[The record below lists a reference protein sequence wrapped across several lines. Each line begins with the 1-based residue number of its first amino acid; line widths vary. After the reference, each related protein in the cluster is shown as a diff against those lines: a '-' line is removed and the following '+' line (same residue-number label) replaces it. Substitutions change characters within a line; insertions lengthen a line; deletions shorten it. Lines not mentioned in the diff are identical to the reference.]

1 LADTYRTH
9 TVLYSVFKK
18 NAQTQRNAT
27 QRNASSNQSTHQSI
41 MLNASAFQCTS
52 SGRDA
57 LVESHRCKKE
67 GNEKQECASGEI
79 MVDDGSTILK
89 KTDLA
94 TSSRT
99 ATMATTTGGGN
110 SEFGWSPTGVWW
122 RDLLFFC
129 GPGWLVSIA
138 YVDPGNYQADIQAGA
153 TTRYYLLFTVWWA
166 SILSIYVQVLC
177 VRLGYRC
184 KMSLSEV
191 QAFEYNSEGAKW
203 KVYVAWIIA
212 EFSVIITDLPEVI
225 GFGIALN
232 IFFGL
237 AYWIGILL
245 SLVTTMLFLATQ
257 RFGIQTLEI
266 IIFALVG
273 VMSIALFVE
282 LGFIHPDVKEMVE
295 GWVYGFIDVKPDDIF
310 AIVGIIGAVCMPHN
324 LYLHSGTCQERKINI
339 SDGPATMDLVVKYCS
354 WEPVVP
360 IIVSFFVNMAI
371 LSIAAESV
379 YGTPNAAAVGVTDF
393 CNYFSSLQGGCILWG
408 VALLAA
414 GQSSAITTTY
424 SGQFVM
430 DGFLNMRMNVH
441 VRAIGTRL
449 IAILPCVLVAALLPN
464 YLNQIINWVN
474 AGLAILLPFALSPL
488 IKYNCSEAV
497 MGEFATKGWEKYM
510 MYTLGIFVYL
520 VNAVT
525 ISTPGG
531 GFFGDYTQSLENGS
545 SRKIGIIIL
554 EVIIQSLYF
563 WWNCMS
569 LFKPIKMNDDS
580 DSLSALAIKER
591 ENNTI
596 EEENKMENKNGC
608 NIEDEQ
614 EKQEMAIVEEDNK
627 GGDDISM

>member
-1 LADTYRTH
+1 
-9 TVLYSVFKK
+9 
-18 NAQTQRNAT
+18 
-27 QRNASSNQSTHQSI
+27 

-99 ATMATTTGGGN
+99 AMATTTGGGN

>member
-1 LADTYRTH
+1 
-9 TVLYSVFKK
+9 
-18 NAQTQRNAT
+18 
-27 QRNASSNQSTHQSI
+27 